1 MLVGNYRFISDIA
14 SFELK
19 PLFLVGS
26 SITAVCF
33 VITVAAVHVMRYEPG
48 FALLKAA
55 NPRFHRRGSDLNRDH
70 LIDNSYGTANTN
82 ANTET
87 NNASDTNNPSSD
99 NEDDQDSNI
108 TKTLR
113 FISLLSI
120 LAASLASTALIMLSV
135 MDTFRH
141 HLVHHFFLQLCFCGL
156 ALQAAGTAV
165 VYANEVIGFIS
176 FLCNRG
182 RWLHD
187 WGERCIKVRILYSPP
202 FLARLYACGVL
213 GCANVTS
220 ASLSTALILI
230 EVFLCI
236 SFLSITQSG
245 RVNVY
250 RRAAILE
257 WIIAFLGTVYLWL
270 FGGFFLDRYIDS
282 SFTFILKT
290 ATDNCRTDPRHLP
303 GRLQGD
309 DPEPDPERRPLLG
322 NTDQGRYTGEA

>member
-1 MLVGNYRFISDIA
+1 M
-14 SFELK
+14 
-19 PLFLVGS
+19 
-26 SITAVCF
+26 CF
-33 VITVAAVHVMRYEPG
+33 VVTVAAVHVMRYEPG

-55 NPRFHRRGSDLNRDH
+55 HPRFHRRGSDLNRDH
-70 LIDNSYGTANTN
+70 LIANSYGNTN
-82 ANTET
+82 ANDNANDASGS
-87 NNASDTNNPSSD
+87 NNVNNGGE

-120 LAASLASTALIMLSV
+120 LAASIASTALIMLSV
-135 MDTFRH
+135 MDTFCH

-165 VYANEVIGFIS
+165 VYANEVVGFIS

-187 WGERCIKVRILYSPP
+187 WGERSIKVRILYFPLSLPGCV
-202 FLARLYACGVL
+202 LALC
-213 GCANVTS
+213 CANVTS
-220 ASLSTALILI
+220 ASLSTALILV

-245 RVNVY
+245 QVNVY

-270 FGGFFLDRYIDS
+270 FGGFFLDRYIPS
-282 SFTFILKT
+282 
-290 ATDNCRTDPRHLP
+290 
-303 GRLQGD
+303 
-309 DPEPDPERRPLLG
+309 PLLE
-322 NTDQGRYTGEA
+322 DCH